1 MSVKPLLSV
10 CIPTFNRAGV
20 LQKCVE
26 SIVNCSSFREGKIEI
41 VVSDNVSTDET
52 MAIMEGYVEKYEHIL
67 YNRNKINIG
76 GDLNFIKV
84 LSLASG
90 VFIKLHNDYCV
101 FTEDG
106 LNYMVQRIDKLRDD
120 KPFVFMCST
129 EYPLIKE
136 FQYKDFDDLVYRE
149 YLGLSWISA
158 VGFWKDDFQKLPNKE
173 RMLSIKFMQTDWLLR
188 IAKEKTKLIR
198 WKGDIFH
205 RIPFGKPHGDFNYI
219 STFINYPKVFEE
231 YINQGIISHKT
242 KQHID
247 KTLLENLSIWYYRL
261 KIKKDSHYSYS
272 SDHIYSTLKS
282 YFKCVRFWQLLM
294 AGYIIKSGIIDF
306 LDCIYINR
314 FLYKIK
320 NKISKTW
327 LMLRK

>member
-20 LQKCVE
+20 LQECVE
-26 SIVNCSSFREGKIEI
+26 SIVRCTSFGEGKIEI

-67 YNRNKINIG
+67 YNRNEKNIG

-106 LNYMVQRIDKLRDD
+106 LNYMVHRIDELRDE
-120 KPFVFMCST
+120 KPFIFMCST
-129 EYPLIKE
+129 EYPMIRE
-136 FQYKDFDDLVYRE
+136 FQYKDLDDLVYRE
-149 YLGLSWISA
+149 FIGLSWISA
-158 VGFWKDDFQKLPNKE
+158 VGFWKEDFLNLPNKD

-188 IAKEKTKLIR
+188 IAKEKNMLIR
-198 WKGDIFH
+198 WKGDLFH
-205 RIPFGKPHGDFNYI
+205 RIQFGKPHGDFNYI

-231 YINQGIISHKT
+231 YIKQGQISPKT
-242 KQHID
+242 QRHMD
-247 KTLLENLSIWYYRL
+247 NALLENLSIWYYRL
-261 KIKKDSHYSYS
+261 NIRKNSHYSYS
-272 SDHIYSTLKS
+272 SDNVYTILKS
-282 YFKCVRFWQLLM
+282 HFKCIRFWQLQM
-294 AGYIIKSGIIDF
+294 VGYIVKCAILDFMDYLHINEIKK
-306 LDCIYINR
+306 L
-314 FLYKIK
+314 IK
-320 NKISKTW
+320 M
-327 LMLRK
+327 LMSI